1 MMNAFIGYS
10 TKPCFHIFKKPFQ
23 TPSNTMFKTTCNL
36 TYLNPGV
43 ITVPPIR
50 TMFSANGF
58 LVSIGHY
65 RASRKKKLK
74 SMP

>member
-1 MMNAFIGYS
+1 MKNA
-10 TKPCFHIFKKPFQ
+10 
-23 TPSNTMFKTTCNL
+23 

-50 TMFSANGF
+50 TMFSANVF

-65 RASRKKKLK
+65 KLYMYTIMYVTNLILTK
-74 SMP
+74 LAMIYIIK